1 MAAVFSLSNG
11 FTLPAYL
18 LFFLM
23 PGLAWLGALTFM
35 RSTWGNQGGAIE
47 AQAVNKLRE
56 RTDPASSSP
65 IILQM
70 R

>member
-1 MAAVFSLSNG
+1 
-11 FTLPAYL
+11 
-18 LFFLM
+18 
-23 PGLAWLGALTFM
+23 M